1 MKKVL
6 VVVGVLGALGGIL
19 LFWNS
24 GEELLYS
31 PGTPESA
38 QQNNNLLR
46 FEDVTGDVIYL
57 PVNSHFMG
65 TLIYG
70 DTIDP
75 RTFSAKL
82 NGVDVSGLF
91 HPSNGEKENV
101 DLPLEL
107 GANEL
112 ILSVLEERVAG
123 MQPIGDVDRLT
134 LQVVP
139 RSDASGNLNSAR
151 MTTTA
156 PGGIPDEPL
165 DLANLK
171 PAEPGKAV
179 LVDRT
184 ARPAPTQ

>member
-1 MKKVL
+1 MKKL
-6 VVVGVLGALGGIL
+6 VIVVGVLGALGGIV

-24 GEELLYS
+24 GKAPPGP

-38 QQNNNLLR
+38 QQNNNLLQ
-46 FEDVTGDVIYL
+46 FEHIAGDVIYL
-57 PVNSHFMG
+57 PVNSRFMG
-65 TLIYG
+65 TIIYG
-70 DTIDP
+70 DGIDAE
-75 RTFSAKL
+75 TFSATL
-82 NGVDVSGLF
+82 NGVDVSGMF
-91 HPSNGEKENV
+91 HPSKGKKENV

-112 ILSVLEERVAG
+112 ILSILEERVAG
-123 MQPIGDVDRLT
+123 MQPIGDVDKLT
-134 LQVVP
+134 LRVVP

-151 MTTTA
+151 MTTAA

-179 LVDRT
+179 LIDRT
-184 ARPAPTQ
+184 TPPALTQ